1 MRRILSRRGQ
11 LSIITVTTLALLTV
25 SMVAVIVLY
34 QREIYRSEG
43 AEAKSIAI
51 SEVLDSIRSDLK
63 RLLALVMSNASR
75 TYAFH
80 PYYHNL
86 TVFREDALPNVYLW
100 TSLLSTKYDALVHIE
115 FPEHNNITLFGGNYT
130 IQENHMFKLYWYKPV
145 AVSIGYVKATVS
157 IPKAG
162 IYNKTIDAYTGL
174 SMNIE
179 HFENVGNETKIR
191 VRILVDEGYPLSDFR
206 AINMTVLYPDFSYY
220 WRKANIKDYKY
231 LGMGRWEITITPQV
245 QPMGVTSSDPDG
257 VIPLRVYIVDWRGI
271 VASGLTYSGVRLVV
285 RKNTPDVLYYY
296 QGGYQTLDRS
306 IGGTPDEIY
315 TVELDWNFSLHFLLN
330 EAPLNITSPNEKPPP
345 IPPIPVK
352 QFRVY
357 ISSDGVSWDLCPFQS
372 EYWKKI
378 TWHGHEVW
386 IPVSPANPA
395 YWFNESCRLV
405 FRVPFYTTSERHKY
419 IEITW
424 EADCDADLVNWP
436 TSLIYNYSP
445 PTYKDVISE
454 TFMVEL
460 IDTEHPQMRGYP
472 WAYNGIAALGYR
484 DANGSA
490 FGPAN
495 IHLFGSEPLGGG
507 IWALGVWRPYGTW
520 RVFSKYAGPYSWASL
535 PVRILVILNSTQVM
549 NQATGE
555 VRDDYYDTLAI
566 AYVINGSKYM
576 ACLLHIYW
584 ESTES
589 DYGAWMFSGMG
600 GGRPEKF
607 MYLRMRATV
616 AGVGVVYNKT
626 EIRDEIEEYSRMPHG
641 SHWEYD
647 DPNFFCTHWGSGIG
661 RALLLS
667 RSAVNA
673 LYTIG
678 HQPRFA
684 VTKSGRIGG
693 AWVPQHSLEYEFNR
707 LWHTTT
713 FHTGDY
719 YSYWFVF
726 YQYSAGSGWNEWLKG
741 YKYSPMFLEDYAP
754 TISLEEVDTSW

>member
-1 MRRILSRRGQ
+1 MRRILSRKGQ
-11 LSIITVTTLALLTV
+11 LSIITITTLALLTV

-34 QREIYRSEG
+34 QREVYRSEG

-75 TYAFH
+75 TYALH

-100 TSLLSTKYDALVHIE
+100 TSLLSTKYDALAHIE
-115 FPEHNNITLFGGNYT
+115 FPEHNKTLFGRNYT

-179 HFENVGNETKIR
+179 HVGNVGSETKIR

-220 WRKANIKDYKY
+220 WRKAKIKDYKY

-296 QGGYQTLDRS
+296 QSGYQTLDRS

-330 EAPLNITSPNEKPPP
+330 EAPLSITSPNEKPPP

-378 TWHGHEVW
+378 IWHGHEVW

-405 FRVPFYTTSERHKY
+405 FKVPFHHTSERHKY
-419 IEITW
+419 VEITW
-424 EADCDADLVNWP
+424 EADCDADLISWP
-436 TSLIYNYSP
+436 TSLYFDYNP
-445 PTYKDVISE
+445 PNYKDVVSE
-454 TFMVEL
+454 TFRVEL
-460 IDTEHPQMRGYP
+460 IDTEHTAMRGYGFD
-472 WAYNGIAALGYR
+472 YHGVAALGFR
-484 DANGSA
+484 DPEGTAYGPTNIHA
-490 FGPAN
+490 FGTYGN
-495 IHLFGSEPLGGG
+495 KLGRY
-507 IWALGVWRPYGTW
+507 RPYGKW
-520 RVFSKYAGPYSWASL
+520 EVFSKYVGPYSWASL
-535 PVRILVILNSTQVM
+535 PVRILIVLMTE
-549 NQATGE
+549 E
-555 VRDDYYDTLAI
+555 VGNVYASGDVRNDYYATLAI

-576 ACLLHIYW
+576 ACLQHIYW
-584 ESTES
+584 KENREGE
-589 DYGAWMFSGMG
+589 GAWMFASMG
-600 GGRPEKF
+600 GGRPEKY
-607 MYLRMRATV
+607 MYLRAEEN
-616 AGVGVVYNKT
+616 GKYNVSK
-626 EIRDEIEEYSRMPHG
+626 IYNYADLWSHEEYEEPS
-641 SHWEYD
+641 
-647 DPNFFCTHWGSGIG
+647 FLCTHWGSSIG
-661 RALLLS
+661 RAIFLS
-667 RSAVNA
+667 WSAVNT
-673 LYTIG
+673 LYSIG
-678 HQPRFA
+678 DPKFA
-684 VTKSGRIGG
+684 VTKWASGWI
-693 AWVPQHSLEYEFNR
+693 PQHSLEYQFNTTDGTTEF
-707 LWHTTT
+707 TKGT
-713 FHTGDY
+713 Y
-719 YSYWFVF
+719 YSYWFVV
-726 YQYSAGSGWNEWLKG
+726 YRYSASSGNNEWLKA
-741 YKYSPMFLEDYAP
+741 YKYAPMFLEDYAP
-754 TISLEEVDTSW
+754 TISLKEVDTSW